1 MHPKKKHVRGFTL
14 IELLV
19 VIAIIAVLVALLLPA
34 VQQAREAARRS
45 QCKNNLKQ
53 IGLALH
59 NYHDQSNTLP
69 PGWINMGANP
79 SAATPVAGV
88 PSKWAWST
96 MILPQ
101 LDQAP
106 TYNTINGYPS
116 TAGYMGTGGTQAPAP
131 AGFSGVMTTALA
143 GSTVANMIQLVLPAY
158 RCPSDTGTSSIT
170 FPLTNT
176 TYANPFTAGLL
187 PARSNYPGV
196 VGSFFAPNTPPYGVS
211 VGGNPPANG
220 TFYQNSKRNFRDFVD
235 GTSNTIVVGERRVPA
250 VVNGFNLGGDA
261 MWCGIGDE
269 TTTQGMML
277 VIGECSQLSTIN
289 VKTPVATALTTG
301 TMAPISAFSSL
312 HVGGSQFLMADGAVR
327 FISEN
332 IQSGPA
338 PVNGNLAYTA
348 GSTYQNLSSLADGQV
363 LGDF

>member
-1 MHPKKKHVRGFTL
+1 MDPKKKHVRGFTL

-69 PGWINMGANP
+69 PGWINMGVNP
-79 SAATPVAGV
+79 GVTPGV

-106 TYNTINGYPS
+106 TFNTI
-116 TAGYMGTGGTQAPAP
+116 AGYVGVAPYVGTGGTLAN
-131 AGFSGVMTTALA
+131 GFSGVMTSAPA
-143 GSTVANMIQLVLPAY
+143 GSAPANMVQTVLPAY
-158 RCPSDTGTSSIT
+158 RCPSDNGTSVIT
-170 FPLTNT
+170 FPLVNT
-176 TYANPFTAGLL
+176 GYANPFAAGLT
-187 PARSNYPGV
+187 PSRSNYPGV
-196 VGSFFAPNTPPYGVS
+196 VGSFFAANTPPYAVS

-235 GTSNTIVVGERRVPA
+235 GTSNTIVVGERRTQAA
-250 VVNGFNLGGDA
+250 VSGFNYGGDA

-277 VIGECSQLSTIN
+277 VIGECSQLSPIN
-289 VKTPVATALTTG
+289 VKIPVATALT
-301 TMAPISAFSSL
+301 SASLQPLSGFGSL
-312 HVGGSQFLMADGAVR
+312 HVGGAQFLMGDGAVR

-332 IQSGPA
+332 VQTGPA
-338 PVNGNLAYTA
+338 PVNGNLTYTA
-348 GSTYQNLSSLADGQV
+348 GATYQNLSSLADGQV